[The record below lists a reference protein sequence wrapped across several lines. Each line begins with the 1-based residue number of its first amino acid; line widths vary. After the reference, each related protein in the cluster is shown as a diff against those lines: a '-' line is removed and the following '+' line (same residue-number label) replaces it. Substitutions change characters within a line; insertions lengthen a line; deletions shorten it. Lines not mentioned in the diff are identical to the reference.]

1 MEIQIDCSSKG
12 IHGVKKNWF
21 MNRYLLVASLLRRP
35 FSSLRVPAVRFYRSR
50 PPVTSNEMDWS
61 DYLVDESELPELDET
76 EKRRIAEILKEQRFI
91 RDSVNQAMHQ
101 DESKPADNQNTVQQ
115 TTTSNSASSN
125 PKVSNSTQSGSS
137 KSHKPKESLLYDFPL
152 PHDGFTAEEYESLE
166 QLRDAVADPANVKTR
181 NPQELF
187 RSMNLTA
194 SDRQFIDSEIKR
206 LASEPLHPRKNV
218 DAAPFERLE
227 KLMSEDESIYTS
239 LEQWMKEVEKVV
251 GSKVNN
257 PSSLS
262 EDEIRN
268 LPPAPQKLQEVVQFM
283 LSGKK

>member
-1 MEIQIDCSSKG
+1 
-12 IHGVKKNWF
+12 
-21 MNRYLLVASLLRRP
+21 
-35 FSSLRVPAVRFYRSR
+35 
-50 PPVTSNEMDWS
+50 
-61 DYLVDESELPELDET
+61 
-76 EKRRIAEILKEQRFI
+76 
-91 RDSVNQAMHQ
+91 
-101 DESKPADNQNTVQQ
+101 
-115 TTTSNSASSN
+115 
-125 PKVSNSTQSGSS
+125 
-137 KSHKPKESLLYDFPL
+137 
-152 PHDGFTAEEYESLE
+152 
-166 QLRDAVADPANVKTR
+166 
-181 NPQELF
+181 
-187 RSMNLTA
+187 MNLTA

-206 LASEPLHPRKNV
+206 LASEPLHPRKSV

-268 LPPAPQKLQEVVQFM
+268 LPPAPQKLQEVIQFM